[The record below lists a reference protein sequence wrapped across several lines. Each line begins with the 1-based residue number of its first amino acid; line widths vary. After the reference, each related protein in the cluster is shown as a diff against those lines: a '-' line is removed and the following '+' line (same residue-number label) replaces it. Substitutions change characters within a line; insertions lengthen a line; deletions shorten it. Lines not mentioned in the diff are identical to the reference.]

1 MKKILIFL
9 FIGLYIV
16 NASAAPKKLNIYIS
30 YCTFYSPKD
39 GPYVETYFAYNGKTV
54 NYQKNENGLYQAKL
68 EVLILFKQNDTIKA
82 FRKYNLF
89 SPEMA
94 DTAGFNTLFRDE
106 QRISVPNG
114 DYSMEISIKDAYGTE
129 PAIMVAEPITIDY
142 SNESVQI
149 SGIEL
154 LQ

>member
-1 MKKILIFL
+1 M
-9 FIGLYIV
+9 Y
-16 NASAAPKKLNIYIS
+16 
-30 YCTFYSPKD
+30 FYSPKD

-54 NYQKNENGLYQAKL
+54 NYQNKNGLYQAKL
-68 EVLILFKQNDTIKA
+68 EVLICSSKRHNKSVQ
-82 FRKYNLF
+82 KYNLF

-114 DYSMEISIKDAYGTE
+114 DYSMEIHKDAYGTE

-142 SNESVQI
+142 SNECTDFRN
-149 SGIEL
+149 
-154 LQ
+154 